1 MALIGVI
8 SGATLPGTLGGTLAT
23 ALIGIGLVGVLSLI
37 FYDVGLSEDRDR
49 AARRTDRLPPYP
61 PGEDDVRGH
70 ADAHLPASG
79 DRTGR
84 IPPVSDP
91 HEHPAHDRPWAGG
104 DRSGTP
110 RRLSRRRGER
120 RGCADQQASTT
131 AQARRLGQ
139 LRL

>member
-1 MALIGVI
+1 MTRNTRILRYGISIAVALIGVI
-8 SGATLPGTLGGTLAT
+8 CGATLPGTLGGTLAT

-49 AARRTDRLPPYP
+49 AAGRTSRLPPYP

-70 ADAHLPASG
+70 RDAHLPASG

-84 IPPVSDP
+84 SAAPFDP
-91 HEHPAHDRPWAGG
+91 HEHPAHDRQWTGG
-104 DRSGTP
+104 DRSGAP

-120 RGCADQQASTT
+120 R
-131 AQARRLGQ
+131 RL
-139 LRL
+139 R